1 MSAKIAASNNN
12 APVKNYIAPEGP
24 QKAYSRYW
32 RKNYSRLEATELAT
46 ALSAMR
52 KVAGHIGS
60 NVKLI
65 YWQGMSASPDNS
77 IILNPAEV
85 RGIYPIPFRKID
97 LLVGEVVREAFWCIE
112 WGDWVKNQV
121 KQRASPSTEE
131 MKDYLSS
138 FISAAED
145 LYIDE
150 QVRPTVWHLYLS
162 KYWRTIIQ
170 KRERDPSLPPTASS
184 LANIWREKIFFQ
196 TLPANLHP
204 YYDDLIVA
212 MLEYSDTIREVKN
225 LSTLTERRTR
235 RVGIYLEM
243 WDRISSI
250 IKEWEK
256 PAPSPDGVSIQ
267 DESGPK
273 VKMPEAGEEKEEN
286 HDRDDAKES
295 SDMKEEEPPGLDEEL
310 AAQVSFKLEEGES
323 DLTQHISVAIEDPQA
338 KAMNTI
344 FSRAVA
350 KCNVSADQSQV
361 ERLKR
366 IFQKQKVFIRRS
378 RIRGIIRGVDMGKID
393 ARRLHRVPLD
403 GKIFK
408 RKDISG
414 SDYSWNIS
422 IVADASASMA
432 GRGITD
438 RPWTVAE
445 QTFVSLTEAAKGFF
459 NHLEV
464 FGYQEQTRQCN
475 LVRLYQG
482 GELYTIIPTGQ
493 TPTGQAIMAA
503 AVLMKKDDKRK
514 LIIHITDGAA
524 NCGLNVVDALEYC
537 QRNRIELITI
547 GCGCNLQ
554 TRQFLLERYPRGTV
568 YLMDDIQN
576 LPEGLENLFRDRL
589 LKKHH

>member
-1 MSAKIAASNNN
+1 ME
-12 APVKNYIAPEGP
+12 VKNPDSSKAPAKNYMVPAKNYMAPEGP

-32 RKNYSRLEATELAT
+32 RKNYSHYEATELAT
-46 ALSAMR
+46 VLIAMR

-60 NVKLI
+60 NVKPV

-77 IILNPAEV
+77 IILDPVEV
-85 RGIYPIPFRKID
+85 RGIYPVPFQKID
-97 LLVGEVVREAFWCIE
+97 LLVGQVVREGFWCIE

-121 KQRASPSTEE
+121 KQRLLPLAEGL
-131 MKDYLSS
+131 KDYLSS
-138 FISAAED
+138 FISVMED
-145 LYIDE
+145 IYIDE
-150 QVRPTVWHLYLS
+150 LARPTVWHLYLS
-162 KYWRTIIQ
+162 KYWRSLIR

-184 LANIWREKIFFQ
+184 LANIWREMMFFQ
-196 TLPANLHP
+196 TLPDNLHH
-204 YYDDLIVA
+204 YYDDLIEIL
-212 MLEYSDTIREVKN
+212 MEYSKTIKGIRG
-225 LSTLTERRTR
+225 LPTLTERRNR
-235 RVGIYLEM
+235 RVEIYLEM
-243 WDRISSI
+243 WNRICSI
-250 IKEWEK
+250 IGEWEK
-256 PAPSPDGVSIQ
+256 FTPPPDGVNIQ
-267 DESGPK
+267 DEAGPK
-273 VKMPEAGEEKEEN
+273 VKTPEAREEKEESPN
-286 HDRDDAKES
+286 RDD
-295 SDMKEEEPPGLDEEL
+295 DEEEPAGLDEEL
-310 AAQVSFKLEEGES
+310 AAQISFKLDEGES
-323 DLTQHISVAIEDPQA
+323 DLTQHISVAVEDPQA

-366 IFQKQKVFIRRS
+366 IFKRQKALIRRA
-378 RIRGIIRGVDMGKID
+378 RIKGIIRGVDMGKID
-393 ARRLHRVPLD
+393 ARRLYRVPMN

-414 SDYSWNIS
+414 FDYLWNIS

-432 GRGITD
+432 GKGITD

-459 NHLEV
+459 NRLEV
-464 FGYQEQTRQCN
+464 FGYQEQSRQCN

-482 GELYTIIPTGQ
+482 RELYTMLPTGQ
-493 TPTGQAIMAA
+493 TPTGQAIMATA
-503 AVLMKKDDKRK
+503 MLMKRDNRRK

-537 QRNRIELITI
+537 QKNKINLITI

-568 YLMDDIQN
+568 YLMDDIRN
-576 LPEGLENLFRDRL
+576 LPEGLENLFQDRL
-589 LKKHH
+589 LKKYH